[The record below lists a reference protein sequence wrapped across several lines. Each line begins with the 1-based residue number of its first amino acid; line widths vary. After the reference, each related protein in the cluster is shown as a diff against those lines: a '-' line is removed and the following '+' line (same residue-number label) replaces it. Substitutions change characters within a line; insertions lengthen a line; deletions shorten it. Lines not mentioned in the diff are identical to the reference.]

1 MSLETNSLV
10 PIRCSVFMA
19 LSLDG
24 FIARPDDGLDWLPQ
38 PESGEDYGYTRFIET
53 VDTVLMGRNTFE
65 QVLTFPEYPYAD
77 RHVVVLTTR
86 PLALPAHLAGK
97 VQWMQGEPAQ
107 ILARLAEQGA
117 RHVYVDGGET
127 VRRFLRAGLIQE
139 MILTRVPVLLGRGI
153 PLFGDLDGE
162 IPLEHVET
170 VVYPHGLVQS
180 RYRVLKKSN
189 HALG

>member
-1 MSLETNSLV
+1 MSLETNFHTPV
-10 PIRCSVFMA
+10 RCSVFIA

-24 FIARPDDGLDWLPQ
+24 FIARPDGGLDWLPQ
-38 PESGEDYGYTRFIET
+38 PEPGEDYGYTRFIET
-53 VDTVLMGRNTFE
+53 VDTVLMGRNTFD

-77 RHVVVLTTR
+77 RNLVVLTTR
-86 PLALPAHLAGK
+86 PLALPAPLAGK
-97 VQWMQGEPAQ
+97 VQCMQGEPAQ
-107 ILARLAEQGA
+107 ILARLVEQGA
-117 RHVYVDGGET
+117 CHVYVDGGET
-127 VRRFLRAGLIQE
+127 IRRFLRAGLIQD

-180 RYRVLKKSN
+180 HYRVLLK
-189 HALG
+189 G